1 MVCVHPQ
8 LSADICKM
16 LGIPPLQDV
25 VFETVDTP
33 LVYLDSLDV
42 SSWSPF

>member
-8 LSADICKM
+8 LSVDICKM
-16 LGIPPLQDV
+16 LGIPPLQKV

-33 LVYLDSLDV
+33 LVYVDSLDV
-42 SSWSPF
+42 SSWSC